1 MQDNQMLVD
10 EWLSQVAGRLV
21 NAAVGDAEWKELKAL
36 VASMPASW
44 FKYGLTNLIQEIEVA
59 R

>member
-10 EWLSQVAGRLV
+10 EWL
-21 NAAVGDAEWKELKAL
+21 WKELKAL
-36 VASMPASW
+36 VASMPLNVPYPAPRPKTGSAPPPKKPW
-44 FKYGLTNLIQEIEVA
+44 KW

>member
-10 EWLSQVAGRLV
+10 EGL
-21 NAAVGDAEWKELKAL
+21 WKELKAL
-36 VASMPASW
+36 VASIPASW
-44 FKYGLTNLIQEIEVA
+44 FKYSLTNLIQEIEAA